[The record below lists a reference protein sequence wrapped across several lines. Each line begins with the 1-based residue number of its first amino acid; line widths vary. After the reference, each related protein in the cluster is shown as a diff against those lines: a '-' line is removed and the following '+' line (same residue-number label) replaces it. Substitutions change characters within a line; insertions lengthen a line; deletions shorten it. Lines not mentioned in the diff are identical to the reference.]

1 MTITTPPILPCPYC
15 KYKKPEIDYY
25 QHNGIKTQHWIHCSV
40 CYAQSGLCKDETE
53 AIESWNRIAAD
64 RTAVKMPKVMKHI
77 YPESEYVHTNLM
89 HDAHN
94 ACLSEIKKLN
104 PNLKFEE

>member
-1 MTITTPPILPCPYC
+1 MTTTPPILPCPYC

-64 RTAVKMPKVMKHI
+64 RTVKMPKYNKNPFGLDL
-77 YPESEYVHTNLM
+77 YKAGYNQ
-89 HDAHN
+89 A
-94 ACLSEIKKLN
+94 LSDVKKLN